1 MQEPLEKRM
10 KIIIFAC
17 AQPDSQTQHVIAN
30 LTCPK
35 RININDR
42 TKITTMR
49 NFLLLLFLLSCLG
62 NIKASEVDNPKAN
75 PKAVVTRGNA
85 RFTVLTPE
93 MIRIQ
98 YSKKALFEDRATF
111 GVVNRNLPVPK
122 FKTTEENGWLEIKT
136 SALTL
141 RYKVGDEID
150 AAQRNSKSLNI
161 TLTMNGKQ
169 VLWYP
174 GKDNALNLKG
184 TTRTLDGQMGDN
196 KRKELEDG
204 VVSRAGWAVIDESP
218 LTKRGDGSTSFAFDK
233 KAGGRDGWAEPVDKE
248 AVDWYFMG

>member
-1 MQEPLEKRM
+1 
-10 KIIIFAC
+10 
-17 AQPDSQTQHVIAN
+17 
-30 LTCPK
+30 
-35 RININDR
+35 
-42 TKITTMR
+42 MR

-204 VVSRAGWAVIDESP
+204 VVSRAGWAVID
-218 LTKRGDGSTSFAFDK
+218 
-233 KAGGRDGWAEPVDKE
+233 
-248 AVDWYFMG
+248 

>member
-1 MQEPLEKRM
+1 MFQ
-10 KIIIFAC
+10 
-17 AQPDSQTQHVIAN
+17 
-30 LTCPK
+30 
-35 RININDR
+35 
-42 TKITTMR
+42 
-49 NFLLLLFLLSCLG
+49 
-62 NIKASEVDNPKAN
+62 
-75 PKAVVTRGNA
+75 
-85 RFTVLTPE
+85 
-93 MIRIQ
+93 
-98 YSKKALFEDRATF
+98 DRATF
-111 GVVNRNLPVPK
+111 RVANRTLPVPK
-122 FKTTEENGWLEIKT
+122 FKTPEENGWLEIKT

-218 LTKRGDGSTSFAFDK
+218 
-233 KAGGRDGWAEPVDKE
+233 
-248 AVDWYFMG
+248 

>member
-1 MQEPLEKRM
+1 MQEPLETSM
-10 KIIIFAC
+10 KIITFAC

-35 RININDR
+35 SINNR
-42 TKITTMR
+42 PKITTMR
-49 NFLLLLFLLSCLG
+49 NFLLLLFFLSCLG

-174 GKDNALNLKG
+174 G
-184 TTRTLDGQMGDN
+184 
-196 KRKELEDG
+196 
-204 VVSRAGWAVIDESP
+204 
-218 LTKRGDGSTSFAFDK
+218 
-233 KAGGRDGWAEPVDKE
+233 
-248 AVDWYFMG
+248 

>member
-1 MQEPLEKRM
+1 
-10 KIIIFAC
+10 
-17 AQPDSQTQHVIAN
+17 
-30 LTCPK
+30 
-35 RININDR
+35 
-42 TKITTMR
+42 MR

-62 NIKASEVDNPKAN
+62 SIKASEVDNPKAN

-196 KRKELEDG
+196 NR
-204 VVSRAGWAVIDESP
+204 
-218 LTKRGDGSTSFAFDK
+218 
-233 KAGGRDGWAEPVDKE
+233 
-248 AVDWYFMG
+248 